1 VTDKLLNWEE
11 WHTDFL
17 YHLIT
22 QGIGFPR
29 VDLKTKSLLRWC

>member
-11 WHTDFL
+11 WHTDSL

-22 QGIGFPR
+22 QDIGFPR